1 MASLGLAMV
10 KCRKWGDLW
19 WLGVTHGHR
28 KCRHST
34 EISYLTFIET
44 MHLSTLYCFRDI
56 AIYLSKFA
64 DYSSSHL
71 CLAPLLRVTPVEIR
85 EFGIND
91 AKDLRESQPIQ
102 KIDFLSYCEA
112 LFA

>member
-1 MASLGLAMV
+1 M
-10 KCRKWGDLW
+10 
-19 WLGVTHGHR
+19 
-28 KCRHST
+28 
-34 EISYLTFIET
+34 
-44 MHLSTLYCFRDI
+44 
-56 AIYLSKFA
+56 
-64 DYSSSHL
+64 
-71 CLAPLLRVTPVEIR
+71 LRVTPVEIR

>member
-1 MASLGLAMV
+1 
-10 KCRKWGDLW
+10 
-19 WLGVTHGHR
+19 
-28 KCRHST
+28 
-34 EISYLTFIET
+34 